1 MAREPQES
9 PEERVRKSVARTIA
23 NVTVLLLSLGV
34 LGAWAYFGIYQ
45 LEPGQAAVILRFGKY
60 VHTGVAA
67 GPALA
72 PAAAD
77 RGPRDRQRRL
87 DRPRGVRLPHR
98 RRRAHEEE
106 RLEAAMQ
113 TSDANIVHLSFVVQ
127 YRIKDA
133 FQARYRI
140 ADPRPV
146 LRDAAQAAVRGVVG
160 RNTIDDVLSEKRG
173 IVETETQEVLQ
184 DTLDHYESGLAVLGI
199 ELQDVQPPESV
210 RAAFDDV
217 LGAVQD
223 RNRTVNEAQGYANEV
238 LPKSRAQSVE
248 LIESARGY
256 RGRAHRRSDRPGI
269 ALPRHRQRIPEGAR
283 GGAHAALPR
292 NHGGRAAVGAH
303 RDRGAGHG
311 RDAVPAARRAHRKRS
326 RNEAH
331 RLRPARRLGDLRGA
345 GVGR

>member
-23 NVTVLLLSLGV
+23 NLTVLLISLGV

-60 VHTGVAA
+60 VHTVSQPGLRWHLPPPIEDHEVVNVASI
-67 GPALA
+67 
-72 PAAAD
+72 D
-77 RGPRDRQRRL
+77 R
-87 DRPRGVRLPHR
+87 
-98 RRRAHEEE
+98 EEFGYLTGDAE
-106 RLEAAMQ
+106 PTSEEKLEAAMQ

-256 RGRAHRRSDRPGI
+256 RDARIAEATGQASRFRAIASEYQKAPEVVRTRLFLETMEDVLPSVRTVIVEPGTAVMPYLPLDERPQEV
-269 ALPRHRQRIPEGAR
+269 A
-283 GGAHAALPR
+283 
-292 NHGGRAAVGAH
+292 
-303 RDRGAGHG
+303 
-311 RDAVPAARRAHRKRS
+311 K
-326 RNEAH
+326 
-331 RLRPARRLGDLRGA
+331 
-345 GVGR
+345 

>member
-23 NVTVLLLSLGV
+23 NLTVLLISLGV

-60 VHTGVAA
+60 VHTVSQPGLRWHLPPPIEDHEVVNVASI
-67 GPALA
+67 
-72 PAAAD
+72 D
-77 RGPRDRQRRL
+77 R
-87 DRPRGVRLPHR
+87 
-98 RRRAHEEE
+98 EEFGYLTGDAE
-106 RLEAAMQ
+106 PTSEEKLEAAMQ

-256 RGRAHRRSDRPGI
+256 RDARIAEATGQASRFRAIASEYQKAPEVVRTRLFLEAMEEVLPKVHTVIVEPGTAVMPYLPLDAQKKPEI
-269 ALPRHRQRIPEGAR
+269 AR
-283 GGAHAALPR
+283 
-292 NHGGRAAVGAH
+292 
-303 RDRGAGHG
+303 
-311 RDAVPAARRAHRKRS
+311 
-326 RNEAH
+326 
-331 RLRPARRLGDLRGA
+331 
-345 GVGR
+345 

>member
-1 MAREPQES
+1 MARAPQES
-9 PEERVRKSVARTIA
+9 PEERVRKSVTRTIA
-23 NVTVLLLSLGV
+23 NLTVLLISLGV

-60 VHTGVAA
+60 VHTVSQPGLRWHLPPPIEDHEVVNVASIDREEFGYLTGDA
-67 GPALA
+67 A
-72 PAAAD
+72 PTN
-77 RGPRDRQRRL
+77 
-87 DRPRGVRLPHR
+87 
-98 RRRAHEEE
+98 EE
-106 RLEAAMQ
+106 RVEAAMQ

-184 DTLDHYESGLAVLGI
+184 DTLDHYESGIAVLGI

-256 RGRAHRRSDRPGI
+256 RDARIAEATGQASRFRAIASEYQKAPEVVRTRLFLETMEDVLPSVRTVIVEPGT
-269 ALPRHRQRIPEGAR
+269 AVMPYLPLDERTKEVA
-283 GGAHAALPR
+283 
-292 NHGGRAAVGAH
+292 
-303 RDRGAGHG
+303 
-311 RDAVPAARRAHRKRS
+311 K
-326 RNEAH
+326 
-331 RLRPARRLGDLRGA
+331 
-345 GVGR
+345 

>member
-23 NVTVLLLSLGV
+23 NLTLLLASVGV

-45 LEPGQAAVILRFGKY
+45 LEPGQAAVILRFGEY
-60 VHTGVAA
+60 VHTVSQPGLRWHLPPPIEDHEIVNVASI
-67 GPALA
+67 
-72 PAAAD
+72 D
-77 RGPRDRQRRL
+77 REEFGYLTGSAEPT
-87 DRPRGVRLPHR
+87 
-98 RRRAHEEE
+98 EEE
-106 RLEAAMQ
+106 KREAAMQ

-127 YRIKDA
+127 YRINDA

-173 IVETETQEVLQ
+173 IVETETQQALQ
-184 DTLDHYESGLAVLGI
+184 DTLDLYESGLSVLGI
-199 ELQDVQPPESV
+199 ELQDVQPPETV

-223 RNRTVNEAQGYANEV
+223 RNRAVNEAHGYANEV
-238 LPKSRAQSVE
+238 LPKSLAQSVE

-256 RGRAHRRSDRPGI
+256 RDARIAEATGQASRFRAIASEYQKAPDVVRTRLFLETMEEVLPSVRTVIVEPGT
-269 ALPRHRQRIPEGAR
+269 AVMPYLPLDERTKEVA
-283 GGAHAALPR
+283 
-292 NHGGRAAVGAH
+292 
-303 RDRGAGHG
+303 
-311 RDAVPAARRAHRKRS
+311 K
-326 RNEAH
+326 
-331 RLRPARRLGDLRGA
+331 
-345 GVGR
+345 

>member
-23 NVTVLLLSLGV
+23 NLTVLLISLGV

-60 VHTGVAA
+60 VHTVSQPGLRWHLPPPIEDHEVVNVASI
-67 GPALA
+67 
-72 PAAAD
+72 D
-77 RGPRDRQRRL
+77 R
-87 DRPRGVRLPHR
+87 
-98 RRRAHEEE
+98 EEFGYLTGDAE
-106 RLEAAMQ
+106 PTSEEKLEAAMQ

-256 RGRAHRRSDRPGI
+256 RDARIAEATGQASRFRAIASEYQKAPEVVRTRLFLETMEDVLPSVRTVIVEPGTAVMPYLPLDERPK
-269 ALPRHRQRIPEGAR
+269 EVAR
-283 GGAHAALPR
+283 
-292 NHGGRAAVGAH
+292 
-303 RDRGAGHG
+303 
-311 RDAVPAARRAHRKRS
+311 
-326 RNEAH
+326 
-331 RLRPARRLGDLRGA
+331 
-345 GVGR
+345 

>member
-23 NVTVLLLSLGV
+23 NVTVLLISVGV

-60 VHTGVAA
+60 VHTVSQPGLRWHLPPPIEDHEVVNVASIDREEFGYVTGVAE
-67 GPALA
+67 PTK
-72 PAAAD
+72 
-77 RGPRDRQRRL
+77 
-87 DRPRGVRLPHR
+87 
-98 RRRAHEEE
+98 EEK
-106 RLEAAMQ
+106 LEAAMQ

-173 IVETETQEVLQ
+173 IVETETQEALQ
-184 DTLDHYESGLAVLGI
+184 DTLDHYESGLSVLGI

-223 RNRTVNEAQGYANEV
+223 RNRAVNEAQGYANEV

-256 RGRAHRRSDRPGI
+256 RDARIAEATGQASRFRAIASEYQKAPEVVRTRLFLETMEDVLPSVRTVIVEPGT
-269 ALPRHRQRIPEGAR
+269 AVMPYLPLDERTKEVA
-283 GGAHAALPR
+283 
-292 NHGGRAAVGAH
+292 
-303 RDRGAGHG
+303 
-311 RDAVPAARRAHRKRS
+311 K
-326 RNEAH
+326 
-331 RLRPARRLGDLRGA
+331 
-345 GVGR
+345 

>member
-23 NVTVLLLSLGV
+23 NLTVLLISLGV

-60 VHTGVAA
+60 VHTVSQPGLRWHLPPPIEDHEVVNVASI
-67 GPALA
+67 
-72 PAAAD
+72 D
-77 RGPRDRQRRL
+77 R
-87 DRPRGVRLPHR
+87 
-98 RRRAHEEE
+98 EEFGYRTGDAE
-106 RLEAAMQ
+106 PTSEEKLEAAMQ

-256 RGRAHRRSDRPGI
+256 RDARIAEATGQASRFRAIASEYQKAPEVVRTRLFLETMEDVLPSVRTVIVEPGTAVMPYLPLDERPKEV
-269 ALPRHRQRIPEGAR
+269 A
-283 GGAHAALPR
+283 
-292 NHGGRAAVGAH
+292 
-303 RDRGAGHG
+303 
-311 RDAVPAARRAHRKRS
+311 K
-326 RNEAH
+326 
-331 RLRPARRLGDLRGA
+331 
-345 GVGR
+345 

>member
-23 NVTVLLLSLGV
+23 NLTVLLISLGV

-60 VHTGVAA
+60 VHTVSQPGLRWHLPPPIEDHEVVNVASI
-67 GPALA
+67 
-72 PAAAD
+72 D
-77 RGPRDRQRRL
+77 R
-87 DRPRGVRLPHR
+87 
-98 RRRAHEEE
+98 EEFGYRTGDAE
-106 RLEAAMQ
+106 PTSEEKLEAAMQ

-256 RGRAHRRSDRPGI
+256 RDARIAEATGQASRFRAIASEYQKAPEVVRTRLFLETMEDVLPSVRTVIVEPGTAVMPYLPLDERPQEV
-269 ALPRHRQRIPEGAR
+269 A
-283 GGAHAALPR
+283 
-292 NHGGRAAVGAH
+292 
-303 RDRGAGHG
+303 
-311 RDAVPAARRAHRKRS
+311 K
-326 RNEAH
+326 
-331 RLRPARRLGDLRGA
+331 
-345 GVGR
+345 